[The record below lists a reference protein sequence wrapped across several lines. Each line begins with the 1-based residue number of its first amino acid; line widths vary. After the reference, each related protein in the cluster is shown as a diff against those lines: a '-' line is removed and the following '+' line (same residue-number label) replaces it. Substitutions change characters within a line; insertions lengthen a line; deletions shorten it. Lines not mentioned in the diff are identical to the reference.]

1 MKLGNGKVL
10 VDVVGEEEL
19 VFSEHF
25 SCPYCDFSVGDL
37 EPRMFSFNSPF
48 GACPECSGLGVQ
60 KKIDVDLLS
69 QIQSYRLHKELF
81 EDGKKKKI
89 MDENF

>member
-1 MKLGNGKVL
+1 MI
-10 VDVVGEEEL
+10 GEEEL

-25 SCPYCDFSVGDL
+25 SCPYCDFSVGEL

-60 KKIDVDLLS
+60 KKIDVDLLIPDPKLS
-69 QIQSYRLHKELF
+69 IAQGAIRGWEKE
-81 EDGKKKKI
+81 
-89 MDENF
+89 ENYARKMLDNVCSPLWN